1 MRTFLII
8 TCSLI
13 INLTS
18 GQTAKDYFNEEVKDA
33 QLATAQTIM
42 TALEN
47 GKIELAGM
55 FFDDSIKN
63 LRSELNYISSEISKV
78 KAETKLSIVIVFDH
92 ASNIYR
98 CRYSNDSDELFQVD
112 LFMSEGQA
120 NSKVKKLEI
129 KNSDVLKM
137 EAKERME
144 MKEPPQPPN

>member
-78 KAETKLSIVIVFDH
+78 KAETKLSIVIVFDQ

-98 CRYSNDSDELFQVD
+98 CRYSNDSDELFQID

-144 MKEPPQPPN
+144 MKEPPLPPN

>member
-13 INLTS
+13 INLAS

-47 GKIELAGM
+47 GKIELAEM

-98 CRYSNDSDELFQVD
+98 CRYSDDSDELFQVD

-120 NSKVKKLEI
+120 NSKVKKFEI

-144 MKEPPQPPN
+144 MKEPPLPPN